1 MFSSILIFAIGSA
14 LCGAAPSMNFL
25 IAGRGMLRISFF
37 SLELI
42 PSFFRLAAVQGLG
55 GGGIASMTH
64 IILSD
69 LVPLQERGL
78 FNGLIAM

>member
-1 MFSSILIFAIGSA
+1 
-14 LCGAAPSMNFL
+14 
-25 IAGRGMLRISFF
+25 MLPISFF